1 LLFKPPLLK
10 PPQTNNKETNSYL
23 MMLMISVESLTT
35 NIKPLL
41 QEEDKKPSLSKNS
54 KDLLKEDSMKLQEFE
69 DID

>member
-1 LLFKPPLLK
+1 
-10 PPQTNNKETNSYL
+10 